1 LGVMTLRFLKVEQAA
16 AAANAHLGPTAP
28 DSRWVYT
35 FVMQFEYDE
44 RKNAVNV
51 AKHGIDLADAAWVF
65 ADPMRLDAVDQRREY
80 GEPRRV
86 VVGAVLGRVWVVVYT
101 LRGEAVRLISA
112 RKANEREQK
121 RYQDLRA

>member
-1 LGVMTLRFLKVEQAA
+1 M
-16 AAANAHLGPTAP
+16 H
-28 DSRWVYT
+28 
-35 FVMQFEYDE
+35 FEYDG
-44 RKNAVNV
+44 RKNAVNL
-51 AKHGIDLADAAWVF
+51 AKHGIDLVDAAWVF
-65 ADPMRLDAVDQRREY
+65 ADPMRLDAVDQHREY

-86 VVGAVLGRVWVVVYT
+86 VVGEVLGRVWVVGYT